1 MMFPFSRPGMGRS
14 TVLALVLCLAGWS
27 SASAQ
32 QPDLT
37 YAEELTGDFAS
48 ALVMDA
54 ETGEILV
61 AHNALELRQPASMV
75 KMMTEL
81 LILESLE
88 EGAFSLT
95 DIVTVSGHASQMG
108 GSQVYLKEGE
118 QFTVEDLLM
127 AITIHSANDAAVS
140 LAEFHSGSKEAFIDL
155 MNLRAQELAMART
168 RYQSVHGLPAGWNQ
182 EADLTCAY
190 DQAILGRK
198 LISHDLAVT
207 WGGMAT
213 APFRDGEFTLY
224 NPNKLIGNYRG
235 LDGIKTGFHQAA
247 GYCLTATAVQKGR
260 RLISVVMGCPTDDK
274 RATETT
280 RLLSYGFNLYVTLP
294 IIEQAG
300 QPLEHALRV
309 KDGKEREVSVGYG
322 QPLTVFV
329 RRDRAEE
336 VTVEMRLD
344 EDVTAPVLQGQAVGV
359 AIAKLGARSLGEVPI
374 IALEAVERGN
384 LFQRIFN

>member
-1 MMFPFSRPGMGRS
+1 MGRS
-14 TVLALVLCLAGWS
+14 AIFALIFLCLAGWS
-27 SASAQ
+27 AASAQ
-32 QPDLT
+32 RPELS

-54 ETGEILV
+54 ETGDVLV
-61 AHNALELRQPASMV
+61 AHSALELKQPASMV

-81 LILESLE
+81 LILESVE
-88 EGAFSLT
+88 EGSFSLT
-95 DIVTVSGHASQMG
+95 DIITVSGHASQMG

-118 QFTVEDLLM
+118 QFTVEELLK
-127 AITIHSANDAAVS
+127 ALSIHSANDAAVA

-155 MNLRAQELAMART
+155 MNLRAQELGMT
-168 RYQSVHGLPAGWNQ
+168 ETTYHSVHGLPAGWNQ
-182 EADLTCAY
+182 EPDLTCAY
-190 DQAILGRK
+190 DQAVLGRK
-198 LISHDLAVT
+198 LISHDLAIA

-224 NPNKLIGNYRG
+224 NPNKLIGKYRG

-260 RLISVVMGCPTDDK
+260 RLISVVMGCSADQS

-294 IIEQAG
+294 IIETAG
-300 QPLEHALRV
+300 QPLEHVLRV
-309 KDGKEREVSVGYG
+309 KDGKEREVPVGYG
-322 QPLTVFV
+322 QQLTVFV

-344 EDVTAPVLQGQAVGV
+344 EDVTAPVQQGQAVGV
-359 AIAKLGARSLGEVPI
+359 AIAKLGVRVLGEVPI
-374 IALEAVERGN
+374 VALEAVERGN
-384 LFQRIFN
+384 LLQRIFN